1 MIAFPTQTVLSFS
14 FNNNLRKWTI
24 ICMRLTLNVLDYYTV
39 CLTKYFVKDLFSW
52 LFLTVTVSEDE
63 IGLCPF
69 LLTGA
74 LIPECEPGVQPGASL
89 RPG

>member
-1 MIAFPTQTVLSFS
+1 MYEINSECAGSLYSLPE
-14 FNNNLRKWTI
+14 
-24 ICMRLTLNVLDYYTV
+24 
-39 CLTKYFVKDLFSW
+39 KYFVKDLFSW